1 MTGLKA
7 TSSQPSLPFDQQ
19 VERNGS
25 DAGAEDP
32 LAEPLEVRIV
42 RSRRR
47 KKTVGAQLIEG
58 VVEVTVPMWM
68 STAEAE
74 RFANQMRGRFERK
87 RVRSD
92 VDLVAQARSLA
103 RTYDFPVPASVR
115 WVSNQNSRWGSCTPV
130 DGSIRLSD
138 RLKDVPRWVVDY
150 VLVHEIAHLRY
161 PDHSPAF
168 WNAVNRYPKTERA
181 RGFLMGIG
189 FTDDE
194 GGNGNGG
201 RVPDGEGQ
209 G

>member
-194 GGNGNGG
+194 GGNGNGS